1 MTGGDGWGCGRCG
14 GDNPGGTRFCGHCG
28 APATDAAMAGAA
40 VEAVPETA
48 SEAATDAAEAA
59 TASAVLRSFV
69 AGPLAERLERGALE
83 DERRLVTSLFA
94 DLSGFTPL
102 ADRLDPEQL
111 QEVIDPLIAMLS
123 DVVARHEGYVDKY
136 AGDALLA
143 IFGAPVSHEDD
154 AARALQVALEM
165 HDELRKAADVLPVD
179 TPLTLHVGVN
189 SGHVVARV
197 LGHQVRMDYAVV
209 GDAVILAQRLE
220 SAASGGETYV
230 GESTYRLTRHAFE
243 FEALPPLT
251 LKGKREPVPA
261 WRLLG
266 RRVPHVRSSSE
277 PAAPLIGR
285 VDELHRGERL
295 LREAVEGRGGVCLV
309 TGEPGIG
316 KTALTDELRRQAS
329 QLDVRWLDGRC
340 ISYGAALPYWPYVG
354 LLRHLLAILPDQIP
368 DRIGG
373 RLAEVLPGTPTE
385 ELVPYFE
392 RLLGLDPV
400 GTPDVEPEAFQRG
413 LRRAFSTLL
422 EALATERPTV
432 VAIEDVHWMDPSS
445 LALTADLA
453 HVCRDHGIVL
463 YLTGRPESTD
473 LLVSIGDLVP
483 ADRRHLVQLGPLGPV
498 DAAALIR
505 SIARQPVAV
514 AVQAAVAERT
524 GGNPLFVE
532 EVIRWI
538 EEAGAPAAL
547 SPGDV
552 EGLPPT
558 VEGLLSARIDRL
570 SAPAASVLQTASI
583 IGRTVPMDLLDAVT
597 GTPDVRELVDIL
609 VGAGFLDS
617 DGEDRVVFHHPL
629 VQETAY
635 GRLLRRQRV
644 RLHLRVADTA
654 ERLYGARD
662 DSLAL
667 LARHLYLGA
676 SPKALDYLV
685 RAAAVA
691 KRLYANDEAIVHLQ
705 RAAEVAGGASPDDLL
720 PGVLVDLADL
730 HELRGHLDEAIE
742 GYRRA
747 REAGGDWRSD
757 LGLASTLR
765 KRGRYDEALQTLD
778 EAAATL
784 PPTDPGHR
792 ALGLERARTLLVSR
806 RTADAAEVLD
816 RELGLVDGRSVH
828 AGYLKLLLSR
838 AELAHLDRSLALCQ
852 EAREI
857 LTMNDDH
864 RGVVGAM
871 RNLGWVY
878 CLRGE
883 MELAVEALRE
893 GIELGERM
901 GNAEELAACLLNL
914 GMVLSRRGEVD
925 AAVDC
930 DIRAIQE
937 LERMGHETGRVN
949 GYANLASALARG
961 GRHAEALA
969 ASERALEAA
978 RRLGDQFYVADSYL
992 TQAIVHLAQS
1002 DPGVAAPLAE
1012 EAARIFEQLG
1022 AGPPARDALIL
1033 AARAWDEDG
1042 QTSRGDEARKRAGLD
1057 V

>member
-1 MTGGDGWGCGRCG
+1 MTGGQGWVCGRCA

-28 APATDAAMAGAA
+28 APA
-40 VEAVPETA
+40 
-48 SEAATDAAEAA
+48 EAASAADAA
-59 TASAVLRSFV
+59 TATAVLRTFV

-154 AARALQVALEM
+154 AARALHVALEM
-165 HDELRKAADVLPVD
+165 HEELRKAATALPVES
-179 TPLTLHVGVN
+179 PLTLHIGVN

-197 LGHQVRMDYAVV
+197 LGHQVRMDYSVV

-220 SAASGGETYV
+220 SAASAGETYV
-230 GESTYRLTRHAFE
+230 GESTYRLTRDAFE
-243 FEALPPLT
+243 FEPLAPLT
-251 LKGKREPVPA
+251 LKGKHEPVPA

-266 RRVPHVRSSSE
+266 RRAPRTGTDGETAV
-277 PAAPLIGR
+277 PLIGR
-285 VDELHRGERL
+285 VDELRRGTGVL
-295 LREAVEGRGGVCLV
+295 QAAVEGRGGVCLV

-316 KTALTDELRRQAS
+316 KTALTDELRRHAS
-329 QLDVRWLDGRC
+329 HLDVRWLDGRC

-354 LLRHLLAILPDQIP
+354 LLRHLLGIPPEQIP
-368 DRIGG
+368 DRVGA
-373 RLAEVLPGTPTE
+373 RLAEILPEAPAD

-400 GTPDVEPEAFQRG
+400 GTPGVDPEAFQRG

-422 EALATERPTV
+422 EALAADRPTV

-445 LALTADLA
+445 LALTEDLA
-453 HVCRDHGIVL
+453 RLGGDHRLVL
-463 YLTGRPESTD
+463 YATGRPESTE
-473 LLVSIGDLVP
+473 LLVSLGERVP
-483 ADRRHLVQLGPLGPV
+483 ADRRHLVEVGPLG
-498 DAAALIR
+498 ATEAGALIR
-505 SIARQPVAV
+505 SIAHQSVPA

-532 EVIRWI
+532 EVLRWM
-538 EEAGAPAAL
+538 EEAGLPNAL
-547 SPGDV
+547 SPDDIA
-552 EGLPPT
+552 GLPPT

-570 SAPAASVLQTASI
+570 SSPAAAVLHTGSI
-583 IGRTVPMDLLDAVT
+583 IGRTIPLDLLEGVT
-597 GTPDVRELVDIL
+597 GKPDVRELVDVL
-609 VGAGFLDS
+609 VGAGFLDIDG

-644 RLHLRVADTA
+644 RLHLRVAEAA
-654 ERLYGARD
+654 EHLYGARD

-705 RAAEVAGGASPDDLL
+705 RAAEVAGGAARADVL
-720 PGVLVDLADL
+720 PGILVDLADL
-730 HELRGHLDEAIE
+730 HELRGHLDEAVE
-742 GYRRA
+742 VYRTA
-747 REAGGDWRSD
+747 VEAGGDWRAG

-765 KRGRYDEALQTLD
+765 KRGRYDEALQTIE
-778 EAAATL
+778 EATATL
-784 PPTDPGHR
+784 PPTDPGQR
-792 ALGLERARTLLVSR
+792 ALGLERARTLLVAR
-806 RTADAAEVLD
+806 RTTDAAEVLD
-816 RELGLVDGRSVH
+816 RELGLVDGRSVT

-838 AELAHLDRSLALCQ
+838 AEIADLDRSLALCQ

-857 LTMNDDH
+857 LAMHDDH

-883 MELAVEALRE
+883 MEPAIDALRE
-893 GIELGERM
+893 GIALGERM

-925 AAVDC
+925 AAIDC
-930 DIRAIQE
+930 DVQAIQE

-949 GYANLASALARG
+949 GYVNLASTLARG
-961 GRHAEALA
+961 GRLREALA

-978 RRLGDQFYVADSYL
+978 RRLGDRFYIADSYV
-992 TQAIVHLAQS
+992 TQATVHLAQG
-1002 DPGVAAPLAE
+1002 DPGTAAPLAE
-1012 EAARIFEQLG
+1012 EAARLFEQIG
-1022 AGPPARDALIL
+1022 AGPPARDALAL
-1033 AARAWDEDG
+1033 AARAWDEHG
-1042 QTSRGDEARKRAGLD
+1042 QALHADAARKRAGLE